1 MARLP
6 LVGLALVLAACSVT
20 DTAAPPADLRA
31 DREAY
36 VRGDSVRV
44 TLENLSG
51 APLYGS
57 VPSCVG
63 FETRT
68 VSGWEPVPSWPEACR
83 LLLFVLEPDTTV
95 TAAFAVPEGVPAG
108 TYRFTKSLS
117 TTDAVAP
124 DDVMLATP
132 PFTISG
138 PSIAGL
144 VFQAK
149 EESFTATDS
158 TVTLVLENG
167 TGGVVRYNLC
177 HSDLQRE
184 TDGQW
189 VDVPDDRVCTDEL
202 RALDPGEAAEE
213 RLPLPDELVTAGYR
227 YETRIEIEADGERTD
242 RTICSRPFG
251 LPRP

>member
-68 VSGWEPVPSWPEACR
+68 GAGWEPVPSWPEACID
-83 LLLFVLEPDTTV
+83 LLFVLEPDTRV
-95 TAAFAVPEGVPAG
+95 TTAFAVPEDVPAG

-132 PFTISG
+132 PFTIGG
-138 PSIAGL
+138 PSIADL
-144 VFQAK
+144 VFRV
-149 EESFTATDS
+149 EEETSSMTDS

-167 TGGVVRYNLC
+167 TGGVVRYDLC

-184 TDGQW
+184 VDGQW
-189 VDVPDDRVCTDEL
+189 VDIPDDRVCTDDL
-202 RALDPGEAAEE
+202 RALDPGEATEE
-213 RLPLPDELVTAGYR
+213 RLPSPDGLVTAGYR
-227 YETRIEIEADGERTD
+227 YETRIEIETGGERAD
-242 RTICSRPFG
+242 PTIRSRPFG
-251 LPRP
+251 LPHP